1 MAKYTD
7 IEKALANPLDV
18 THLEIRCK
26 YGSEIPIEVLHC
38 QNLHTLEIKGYNY
51 VVPEAF
57 KDLAK
62 LEKVIFSGRYS
73 QFPSFVFELPRLKHL
88 HFDGYGMDYFPDD
101 FDKLPHLES
110 LKIVANLFNNP
121 YQDFPRSVF
130 SLHQL
135 KALHV
140 YANLERLA
148 EQPDCLPNLEYLY
161 LHYAH
166 SSLKVMQAICRLHKL
181 HTLLLHS
188 YYYNSQPLQLPA
200 DIGNLKLLKHLQLD
214 NNYIQDLPQELR
226 HLNQLENLNLT
237 NGKFTSLPFVAGD
250 LPALKSLTLEQN
262 RQLNIP
268 QELQKFAQSSIHHLN
283 IKSCGL
289 KVFPEEILS
298 FKKLQHLNISNNRI
312 DKLPLDIVNLP
323 ELSNIE
329 TTKTTLAKT
338 TEVKSGKPINKLLRL
353 SKENKASEDFKKI
366 GLALL
371 VNDTAYLAKVPSCEL
386 LPALNMPQSVIRENA
401 LVALEQHFGDE
412 TNSMKHLDAV
422 VTIIGKNKGLPINKT
437 YQQLQ
442 DLGIQTSRTLQHST
456 THVVLGTE
464 PGKKLAQVQDREST
478 PIWVLPKHLRDFL
491 QEHTSPYLMQ
501 DSQANDTLDSL
512 GDLLQND
519 DPQNV
524 TLGLTMMMEGGIP
537 DELLY
542 DIVLISLKKNYE
554 PSKLAKKVLARYT
567 NEEFQA
573 VLRKHSRKAMVNILR
588 AFEEEPLIDQ
598 SRLAISALKFFKN
611 EPNRHYYFNR
621 LQRVAFELCFKQGGE
636 VAKLAI
642 DARTEDQAL
651 ELTGFYIKQIP
662 EELRSFK
669 KMKTMHL
676 GGNGLKVLPN
686 WFTEFTQLERLELTN
701 NMFNKAEK
709 ARIVDLLPKV
719 KVVF

>member
-18 THLEIRCK
+18 THLEIRYK
-26 YGSEIPIEVLHC
+26 YGSEIPTEVLNC
-38 QNLHTLEIKGYNY
+38 QNLHTLEVKGYNY
-51 VVPEAF
+51 IVPEAF
-57 KDLAK
+57 KDLTK
-62 LEKVIFSGRYS
+62 LEKVIFHGRYRK
-73 QFPSFVFELPRLKHL
+73 FPAFVFDLPRLKHL

-101 FDKLPHLES
+101 FDKLTQLES
-110 LKIVANLFNNP
+110 LKIVANLFNNH
-121 YQDFPRSVF
+121 YQDFPRSIF
-130 SLHQL
+130 SLHRL

-140 YANLERLA
+140 YANLEQLA

-166 SSLKVMQAICRLHKL
+166 SSLKVMQAICGLNKL

-188 YYYNSQPLQLPA
+188 YYYNSQPLELPA
-200 DIGNLKLLKHLQLD
+200 DISNLTLLKNLELD
-214 NNYIQDLPQELR
+214 NNYMKVLPQELR
-226 HLNQLENLNLT
+226 SLNQLEKLNLT

-262 RQLNIP
+262 RQLDIP
-268 QELQKFAQSSIHHLN
+268 TELRKFIHIPITHLN

-298 FKKLQHLNISNNRI
+298 FKKLEHLNISNNRI
-312 DKLPLDIVNLP
+312 DKLPLDIVKLA

-329 TTKTTLAKT
+329 TNKTTLAKT
-338 TEVKSGKPINKLLRL
+338 TEAKSGKPINKLFRL
-353 SKENKASEDFKKI
+353 LKESKASESFQKI

-371 VNDTAYLAKVPSCEL
+371 MNDIAYLAKVPSCEL
-386 LPALNMPQSVIRENA
+386 LLALNMPQSVIRENA
-401 LVALEQHFGDE
+401 LVALEQHFSDE

-442 DLGIQTSRTLQHST
+442 GLGIQTSRTLQHST

-464 PGKKLAQVQDREST
+464 PGKKLAQVQNREST
-478 PIWVLPKHLRDFL
+478 PIWVLPQHLRDFL
-491 QEHTSPYLMQ
+491 QAHTSPYLMQ
-501 DSQANDTLDSL
+501 ETQNSGTLDSL
-512 GDLLQND
+512 DSLLQND

-537 DELLY
+537 DEILY
-542 DIVLISLKKNYE
+542 DTVLISLKKNYE
-554 PSKLAKKVLARYT
+554 PSKLAKKVLTRYT
-567 NEEFQA
+567 NEEFHA
-573 VLRKHSRKAMVNILR
+573 IIRKHSRKSMVNILR
-588 AFEEEPLIDQ
+588 AFEAEPLIDQ

-642 DARTEDQAL
+642 DARTQDQAL

-662 EELRSFK
+662 NELRSFK

-676 GGNGLKVLPN
+676 GGNGLKVLPD
-686 WFTEFTQLERLELTN
+686 WFIEFTQLERLELTN